1 MTIIRIFVASGVA
14 LVLGSVPAQ
23 AQGKPAQQVVI
34 SPVVAR
40 SLTAHKQKSKTP
52 LTARVGMHRAPA
64 ATVVTTESAHTAPT
78 SVRAIRKTIPA
89 AR

>member
-1 MTIIRIFVASGVA
+1 MTIIRILAASGFA

-23 AQGKPAQQVVI
+23 AQGRSAQQVVI
-34 SPVVAR
+34 SPVVVK
-40 SLTAHKQKSKTP
+40 SMTAHRQKSKTP

-78 SVRAIRKTIPA
+78 SVRAIKKAPIA
-89 AR
+89 K